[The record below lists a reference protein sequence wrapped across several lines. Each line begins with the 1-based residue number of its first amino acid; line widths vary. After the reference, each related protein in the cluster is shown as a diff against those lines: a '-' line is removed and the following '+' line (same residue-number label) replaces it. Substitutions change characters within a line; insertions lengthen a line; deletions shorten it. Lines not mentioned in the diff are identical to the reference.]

1 MKKEIYK
8 MQCPKHI
15 VFGDPLYFDRFKGAR
30 LKSLVVD
37 YKPPKHFEA
46 RLVLLEQK
54 SEELEGFIERSMN
67 LYLAPT
73 ETMKTYLDEM
83 KYKDHKMGKKM
94 IGVDTARYILE
105 IDDRS
110 DEIRT
115 GGDGCWGSEVK
126 LYRQVGNQKVS
137 DAMIISVAMPEGRA
151 LMACAR
157 WPATFFLICSRYSK
171 TRRKRSVGI
180 WQDKADE

>member
-1 MKKEIYK
+1 
-8 MQCPKHI
+8 
-15 VFGDPLYFDRFKGAR
+15 
-30 LKSLVVD
+30 
-37 YKPPKHFEA
+37 
-46 RLVLLEQK
+46 
-54 SEELEGFIERSMN
+54 MN

-157 WPATFFLICSRYSK
+157 WPATFFLICSRYTK

>member
-94 IGVDTARYILE
+94 IAAYEKGM
-105 IDDRS
+105 
-110 DEIRT
+110 
-115 GGDGCWGSEVK
+115 
-126 LYRQVGNQKVS
+126 Q
-137 DAMIISVAMPEGRA
+137 
-151 LMACAR
+151 
-157 WPATFFLICSRYSK
+157 
-171 TRRKRSVGI
+171 
-180 WQDKADE
+180 